1 MPREKS
7 GFVPTSV
14 KLSDVPGVPPPDP
27 TVTSPSATSGKASAR
42 TSRDSPTTRRFIAPP
57 SSRSGLQSYTQHLPF
72 SRTSTSRKQA
82 VAGVTVEAVIF
93 RQFVDDDL
101 GCASYLVGDEETH
114 EAVVVDPTYAI
125 EQYLAAAKQ
134 EDVRIVRT
142 LETHTHADHV
152 SGHGRLALEHGVP
165 IHVHGAAGVAFPHEA
180 LEDGAEIELGEVVLR
195 TIHTPGHR
203 PEHCCFAVIDR
214 SRSDEPWLVLTGDSL
229 FVGDAARPD
238 LAVEAVEG
246 AEGLFH
252 SLRRLVE
259 LGDGVE
265 VFPGHVAG
273 SLCGAA
279 MSSKAST
286 TIGFERRFNPAL
298 QTELGDFLAGAAG
311 PQPPRPPNM
320 ERIVELNRGDFL
332 GAQPPL
338 ERIGSV
344 PEETIVLDVRPTD
357 VFAAGHRPGAVGIP
371 VSGTG
376 FATKAAFVLPELPV
390 VLHAADGADAARAAA
405 ALNAVGLFGIAGW
418 EEGGGEERL
427 EPISL
432 EELERLLADDAVEL
446 LDVREADERDEG
458 HIPGS
463 RHLPYRTARA
473 AAEAG
478 LLDGRPVVTICESG
492 PRAAVAASVLQA
504 AGVDARPV
512 LDGGV
517 ATWCAHGGEL
527 SSFRRCGR

>member
-1 MPREKS
+1 VL
-7 GFVPTSV
+7 F
-14 KLSDVPGVPPPDP
+14 
-27 TVTSPSATSGKASAR
+27 
-42 TSRDSPTTRRFIAPP
+42 
-57 SSRSGLQSYTQHLPF
+57 
-72 SRTSTSRKQA
+72 KQ
-82 VAGVTVEAVIF
+82 F
-93 RQFVDDDL
+93 LDDDL
-101 GCASYLVGDEETH
+101 GCASYLVGDEH
-114 EAVVVDPTYAI
+114 AGVAVVVDPQYAI
-125 EQYLAAAKQ
+125 EPVLEEA
-134 EDVRIVRT
+134 ERRDVRLVGV

-165 IHVHGAAGVAFPHEA
+165 IRVHADADATFPHEP
-180 LEDGAEIELGEVVLR
+180 LEDGTEIEVGEVLLR

-238 LAVEAVEG
+238 LAVDAQEG

-298 QTELGDFLAGAAG
+298 QGELGDFIAGALGA
-311 PQPPRPPNM
+311 QPPRPPNM
-320 ERIVELNRGDFL
+320 ERIVELNRGELL
-332 GAQPPL
+332 GARPPL
-338 ERIGSV
+338 ERLDST
-344 PEETIVLDVRPTD
+344 PDHAIVLDVRQTD
-357 VFAAGHRPGAVGIP
+357 VFAAGHRTGAVGIP
-371 VSGTG
+371 VSGSS
-376 FATKAAFVLPELPV
+376 FATRAAFVLPERPV
-390 VLHAADGADAARAAA
+390 VLDAVDEAE
-405 ALNAVGLFGIAGW
+405 ALQAVRGLHAVGLFTVTGW
-418 EEGGGEERL
+418 QEGGGSEQL
-427 EPISL
+427 EPVSL
-432 EELERLLADDAVEL
+432 DELERLLADDAIEL
-446 LDVREADERDEG
+446 LDVRETDERDEG

-478 LLDGRPVVTICESG
+478 LLNGKPVVTICESG
-492 PRAAVAASVLQA
+492 ARAAVAASVLQA

-512 LDGGV
+512 LDDGLEGWRARGGQTT
-517 ATWCAHGGEL
+517 A
-527 SSFRRCGR
+527 FRRCGS